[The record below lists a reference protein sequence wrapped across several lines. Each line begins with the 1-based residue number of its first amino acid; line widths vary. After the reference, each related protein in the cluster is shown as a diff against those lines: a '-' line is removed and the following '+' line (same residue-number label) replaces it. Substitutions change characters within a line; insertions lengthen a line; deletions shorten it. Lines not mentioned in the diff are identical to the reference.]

1 MTKNKIISILRQPQI
16 KQQLMDAGM
25 THLRLFGSYARDEA
39 TDDSDIDLLYTYDTS
54 KHKVWSRWPYGKFE
68 YLKERLGKDVDLVSK
83 DYIDDL
89 IKDNVLSSSVSI
101 Y

>member
-1 MTKNKIISILRQPQI
+1 LSFLRRKESLFYLAIREVIIYDDGSILYHRVLMTKNKIISILRQPQI

-54 KHKVWSRWPYGKFE
+54 KHKV
-68 YLKERLGKDVDLVSK
+68 
-83 DYIDDL
+83 
-89 IKDNVLSSSVSI
+89 
-101 Y
+101 

>member
-1 MTKNKIISILRQPQI
+1 
-16 KQQLMDAGM
+16 M
-25 THLRLFGSYARDEA
+25 THLRLFGSYAHGTA
-39 TDDSDIDLLYTYDTS
+39 TDESDIDLLYTYDTWS
-54 KHKVWSRWPYGKFE
+54 RKDFSRWPYGQFE
-68 YLKERLGKDVDLVSK
+68 HLKERLGKDVDLVSK